1 MSAKLL
7 DGKALARKIEA
18 GLKADVA
25 ALSAK
30 TGKSPRFMNVVVGE
44 DPSAGSYARSQIR
57 AAKEIG
63 IDYQFS
69 SLPQSVTQTELIDHI
84 KLLNDDPDVHGIM
97 IHKPLPNGIDFQE
110 VANHITM
117 AKDLEGIT
125 EANLGKLILGTTTI
139 VPCTPAAVM
148 ALLVSSGVDLKGKD
162 AVVIGRSE
170 IVGKP
175 LMLLLMEKNA
185 TVTVCHS
192 GTSQAGRLEDHVKK
206 AEVLVVATGRPNFIK
221 GEWIR
226 EGAIV
231 IDVGINSIDGKLVG
245 DVDFAGASQR
255 AAFITPVP
263 GGVGPVTAVMLM
275 KNGIET
281 WKKQLGMSCQGLS

>member
-7 DGKALARKIEA
+7 DGKALAWKIEA
-18 GLKADVA
+18 ELKTDVA
-25 ALSAK
+25 VLHAK
-30 TGKSPRFMNVVVGE
+30 TGKAPRFMNVVVGE

-69 SLPQSVTQTELIDHI
+69 SLPQSVTQKELIDHI

-97 IHKPLPNGIDFQE
+97 IHKPLDKGLDFQE
-110 VANHITM
+110 VANHI
-117 AKDLEGIT
+117 AVSKDLEGIT
-125 EANLGKLILGTTTI
+125 EANLGKLILGTATI
-139 VPCTPAAVM
+139 IPCTPAAVM
-148 ALLVSSGVDLKGKD
+148 ALLAASGVDLKGKD
-162 AVVIGRSE
+162 AVVVGRSE
-170 IVGKP
+170 IAGKP

-192 GTSQAGRLEDHVKK
+192 ATSRAGRLEDHVKK
-206 AEVLVVATGRPNFIK
+206 ADILVVAMGKPNFIK
-221 GEWIR
+221 GEWIK

-231 IDVGINSIDGKLVG
+231 IDVGINSVDGKLVG
-245 DVDFAGASQR
+245 DVDFVGAEKRAG
-255 AAFITPVP
+255 FITPVP

-275 KNGIET
+275 KNGVKT
-281 WKKQLGMSCQGLS
+281 CQQQLGMSCQSSS